1 MNSMDFFDRREAYR
15 YLFKVTNYSKE
26 TLDRIPDYRLEKM
39 VERIKGC
46 MSTYHLDILR
56 LMDENPN
63 SGIHYTPKEISEMNY
78 NKLAK
83 VRKQLLSYARQ
94 AAKNSIICDQITM
107 DELFNTSAI
116 VSENKTQSLI
126 EEEQVTDDYEYLTTD
141 EIALLF
147 AGAEDLSDSELRQM
161 GVINIDHSPDDLEAK
176 DELDI
181 YEIKMSEIIDT
192 FANRL
197 NYAIKATI
205 VDSGYIINGVPATYA
220 MCISLPK
227 EKLLKYYADAKKL
240 ISRKEESPNLTLSN

>member
-94 AAKNSIICDQITM
+94 AAKKSIICEQITM
-107 DELFNTSAI
+107 DELFNTAAT

-161 GVINIDHSPDDLEAK
+161 GIINIDHSPDDLKPK

-181 YEIKMSEIIDT
+181 YEIM
-192 FANRL
+192 
-197 NYAIKATI
+197 ATI
-205 VDSGYIINGVPATYA
+205 VDSGYLINGVPATYE

-227 EKLLKYYADAKKL
+227 EELLKYYADAKKL
-240 ISRKEESPNLTLSN
+240 ISKKEESPNLILSN

>member
-181 YEIKMSEIIDT
+181 YEIM
-192 FANRL
+192 
-197 NYAIKATI
+197 ATI
-205 VDSGYIINGVPATYA
+205 VDSGYIINGVPATYE

>member
-63 SGIHYTPKEISEMNY
+63 SGIHYTPEEISEMNY

-107 DELFNTSAI
+107 DELFNTAAT

-161 GVINIDHSPDDLEAK
+161 GIINIDHSPDDLKAK
-176 DELDI
+176 DELDV
-181 YEIKMSEIIDT
+181 YEIM
-192 FANRL
+192 
-197 NYAIKATI
+197 ATI
-205 VDSGYIINGVPATYA
+205 VDSGYLINGVPATYE

-227 EKLLKYYADAKKL
+227 EKLLKYYAAAKKL

>member
-56 LMDENPN
+56 
-63 SGIHYTPKEISEMNY
+63 
-78 NKLAK
+78 LAK

-141 EIALLF
+141 EISLLF

-181 YEIKMSEIIDT
+181 YEIM
-192 FANRL
+192 
-197 NYAIKATI
+197 ATI
-205 VDSGYIINGVPATYA
+205 VDSGYIINGVPATYE

>member
-15 YLFKVTNYSKE
+15 YLFKVTDYSKE
-26 TLDRIPDYRLEKM
+26 SLDRLPDYRLEKM

-46 MSTYHLDILR
+46 MITYHLDILR

-107 DELFNTSAI
+107 DELFNTAAT

-161 GVINIDHSPDDLEAK
+161 GIINIDHSPDDLKPK

-181 YEIKMSEIIDT
+181 YEIM
-192 FANRL
+192 
-197 NYAIKATI
+197 ATI
-205 VDSGYIINGVPATYA
+205 VDSGYLINGVPATYE

>member
-15 YLFKVTNYSKE
+15 YLFKVTDYSKE
-26 TLDRIPDYRLEKM
+26 SLDRLPDYRLEKM

-46 MSTYHLDILR
+46 MITYHLDILR
-56 LMDENPN
+56 LMRENPN

-94 AAKNSIICDQITM
+94 AAKKSIICEQITM
-107 DELFNTSAI
+107 DELFNTAAT
-116 VSENKTQSLI
+116 VSENKTKSLI

-161 GVINIDHSPDDLEAK
+161 GIINIDHSPDDLKPK

-181 YEIKMSEIIDT
+181 YEIM
-192 FANRL
+192 
-197 NYAIKATI
+197 ATI
-205 VDSGYIINGVPATYA
+205 VDSGYLINGVPATYE

-227 EKLLKYYADAKKL
+227 EELLKYYADAKKL
-240 ISRKEESPNLTLSN
+240 ISKKEESPNLILSN

>member
-15 YLFKVTNYSKE
+15 YLFKVTDYSKE
-26 TLDRIPDYRLEKM
+26 SLDRLPDYRLEKM

-46 MSTYHLDILR
+46 MITYHLDILR

-107 DELFNTSAI
+107 DELFNTSAT

-161 GVINIDHSPDDLEAK
+161 GIINIDRSPDDLEAK

-181 YEIKMSEIIDT
+181 YEIM
-192 FANRL
+192 
-197 NYAIKATI
+197 ATI
-205 VDSGYIINGVPATYA
+205 VDSGYLINGVPATYE

-240 ISRKEESPNLTLSN
+240 ISRKEESSNLTLSN